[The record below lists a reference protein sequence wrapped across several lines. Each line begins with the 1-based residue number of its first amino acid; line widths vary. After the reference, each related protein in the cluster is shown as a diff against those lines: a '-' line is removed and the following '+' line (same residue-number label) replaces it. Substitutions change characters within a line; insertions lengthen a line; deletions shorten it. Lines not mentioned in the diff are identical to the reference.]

1 MNITPVGVAV
11 ALAVVVA
18 LAFLFFGP
26 SILTPFGLMSAT
38 GTNTGAAATAT
49 TTALSEGQ
57 GSATTTPSGL
67 LIQDLQV
74 GTGTEAMAGDSVT
87 VEYVGQLTDGTVF
100 DSTQSHGQPFTFT
113 LGAGQ
118 VIAGWDEGVA
128 GMKVGG
134 ERALSI
140 PPSLGYGAQQVGPIP
155 PNSTLIFEI
164 KLDSVQK
171 AQ

>member
-18 LAFLFFGP
+18 LAFLFFGS
-26 SILTPFGLMSAT
+26 SIFTSLVPQTASGPAASSVATSTPLPT
-38 GTNTGAAATAT
+38 D
-49 TTALSEGQ
+49 
-57 GSATTTPSGL
+57 GSATTTSSGL
-67 LIQDLQV
+67 QIQDLVV
-74 GTGTEAMAGDSVT
+74 GTGAVAAAGDSVT
-87 VEYVGQLTDGTVF
+87 VEYVGALQDGTVF

-128 GMKVGG
+128 GMKEGG
-134 ERALSI
+134 ERMLVI
-140 PPSLGYGAQQVGPIP
+140 PASLGYGAQQVGPIP
-155 PNSTLIFEI
+155 ANSTLIFEV

-171 AQ
+171 AP